1 MNAIASTYFPW
12 DETSIMINPA
22 SNQILLSHEEFT
34 SFQGTEGMYTFS
46 FFYLFC
52 LIYLCSNSFVENF
65 PALIMGYGVTD
76 SADIRSKG
84 LARINKCSLSGI
96 ESSSKTLPSSEIPEQ
111 GKQAPLLH
119 GNPQIIIFYY
129 ICHRLEFQESFR
141 WAIFIHIPIFCRYS

>member
-1 MNAIASTYFPW
+1 MNAIASTYSPW

-22 SNQILLSHEEFT
+22 SNKILLSHEEFT
-34 SFQGTEGMYTFS
+34 SFEGTEGMYTL

-65 PALIMGYGVTD
+65 PALNMGYGVTD

-84 LARINKCSLSGI
+84 LARINKCSLTGI
-96 ESSSKTLPSSEIPEQ
+96 ESSSGSLPSCEISEH

-119 GNPQIIIFYY
+119 GNPQIIIFYC
-129 ICHRLEFQESFR
+129 ICH
-141 WAIFIHIPIFCRYS
+141 